1 MKNSVLRNKNCFIT
15 GATGGLGKEIARSLV
30 KYDCNL
36 FLTSNEKPTKE
47 FLDELKNVN
56 KKNEIHFE
64 TADLTSEKEF
74 KKVIKICRAKIGQ
87 IDILVNSAGIFPIK
101 FIQKSTMKDFDICFD
116 INVRLPYALIKEF
129 SSQMIKKKWG
139 RIINIVSSSAYF
151 GVKESV
157 VYCASKHA
165 LLGLSRATFNELKEH
180 NIRTFSISPG
190 SMKTTMGK
198 MSAKKSNQNYETFI
212 NPKEVAE
219 LITNLISYNKEMVV
233 DEVRLNRIKIE

>member
-15 GATGGLGKEIARSLV
+15 GATGGLGKEIAYHFA

-36 FLTSNEKPTKE
+36 FLTSNEKPTKS
-47 FLDELKNVN
+47 FLDDLKKMN
-56 KKNEIHFE
+56 KKNKIHFE
-64 TADLTSEKEF
+64 VADLTSEKQF
-74 KKVIKICRAKIGQ
+74 KKVINICKTKIGR

-101 FIQKSTMKDFDICFD
+101 FIHKSTMKDFDTCFN
-116 INVRLPYALIKEF
+116 INVRLPYALIKEL
-129 SSQMIKKKWG
+129 SPQMIKKKWG

-165 LLGLSRATFNELKEH
+165 LLGLSRATYNELKEH
-180 NIRTFSISPG
+180 NIRTYSISPG

-212 NPKEVAE
+212 NPNEVAE
-219 LITNLISYNKEMVV
+219 LIIQLISYDKEMVV
-233 DEVRLNRIKIE
+233 DELRLNRIKIE

>member
-1 MKNSVLRNKNCFIT
+1 MKNSILRNKNCFIT
-15 GATGGLGKEIARSLV
+15 GATGGLGKEIARSLAR
-30 KYDCNL
+30 YDCNL
-36 FLTSNEKPTKE
+36 FLTSNENPSKE
-47 FLDELKNVN
+47 FLDELKNLN
-56 KKNEIHFE
+56 KKNKIHFE
-64 TADLTSEKEF
+64 TADLTSEIEF

-101 FIQKSTMKDFDICFD
+101 FIQKSTMEDFDRCFN
-116 INVRLPYALIKEF
+116 INVRLPYALIREF

-212 NPKEVAE
+212 NPKEVSE
-219 LITNLISYNKEMVV
+219 LISNLISYDKEMIV
-233 DEVRLNRIKIE
+233 DEIRLNRMKIE